1 MTAQKGN
8 MGNCHPSKTS
18 RAVNIYIIYHAT
30 SYWDMRSD
38 TRHSF
43 WHYVEKSV
51 RLKFK
56 IMSIYMY
63 ISRFRSIVDLVHFVL
78 AFEKSFL
85 VEALLFQINLPLLE
99 HFVDKIIGKQQKLL
113 LIILSI
119 YSTNTC
125 NSD

>member
-1 MTAQKGN
+1 

-38 TRHSF
+38 THHSF
-43 WHYVEKSV
+43 WHYLEKSV

-78 AFEKSFL
+78 AFEKSFF

-113 LIILSI
+113 LII
-119 YSTNTC
+119 
-125 NSD
+125 

>member
-1 MTAQKGN
+1 
-8 MGNCHPSKTS
+8 
-18 RAVNIYIIYHAT
+18 
-30 SYWDMRSD
+30 MRSD
-38 TRHSF
+38 THHSF

-56 IMSIYMY
+56 ITSIYIY

-78 AFEKSFL
+78 HVAFEKSFL

-113 LIILSI
+113 LII
-119 YSTNTC
+119 
-125 NSD
+125 